1 MPDTSRPPP
10 RSLYRPEGPHL
21 LDATM
26 LWAREACGGVRRAIS
41 TKRAMLVAQGW
52 RHTLVA
58 PGVRGPDMVDVG
70 GVPLPLSGGYRCVWN
85 RAQAT
90 RLIEKAE
97 PEIIE
102 SSDPFTLAWA
112 ALDAARALQVPSV
125 AFCHSNLP
133 ALAAHWA
140 GNRCATAWPGR
151 WAERQAQRYLA
162 RVYAGFDMV
171 LAPSRAMT
179 DTLHDLGVRHAQH
192 QPLGVDCAV
201 FNPAAADPA
210 WRRALERRL
219 QLPPGTRL
227 LVYIGR
233 FAAEKH
239 LDLLSRAV
247 ELLGPKH
254 VLLAV
259 GSGPRPPKGRQVIVL
274 KPQFHSGRL
283 ARLLA
288 SCDAFVHAGDQETF
302 GLAAL
307 EAMACGTPLVASAA
321 AGLGE
326 LADGVAITMTSRR
339 PGDWAE
345 AMRAALAGRDGDLAG
360 RALARAREHDWKRV
374 LDGLSQRYLHLLQ
387 RGPLDTDEPSATPT
401 QPLLLQ
407 A

>member
-1 MPDTSRPPP
+1 MPAIPPP
-10 RSLYRPEGPHL
+10 TSRPEGPHL

-26 LWAREACGGVRRAIS
+26 FWSREACGGVRRVIS
-41 TKRAMLVAQGW
+41 TKRAALVAEGW
-52 RHTLVA
+52 QHTLLA
-58 PGVRGPDMVDVG
+58 PGVRGPGMIDCG
-70 GVPLPLSGGYRCVWN
+70 GMPLPFSGGYRFVWS
-85 RAQAT
+85 RAHAT
-90 RLIEKAE
+90 RLIEQAE

-112 ALDAARALQVPSV
+112 TLDAARALQVPSV

-133 ALAAHWA
+133 ALARHWVA
-140 GNRCATAWPGR
+140 GVGGNHWRGR
-151 WAERQAQRYLA
+151 WAERQARHYLA

-171 LAPSRAMT
+171 LAPSRTMT
-179 DTLHDLGVRHAQH
+179 EALHDLGVRHAHH
-192 QPLGVDCAV
+192 QTLGVDSTV

-227 LVYIGR
+227 LVYTGR
-233 FAAEKH
+233 FASEKN
-239 LDLLSRAV
+239 LDLLARAV

-259 GSGPRPPKGRQVIVL
+259 GNGPKPPKGRQVVVL
-274 KPQFHSGRL
+274 KPQFHNGRL

-307 EAMACGTPLVASAA
+307 EAMACGTPLVASSA

-326 LADGVAITMTSRR
+326 LADGVAITLASRR

-345 AMRAALAGRDGDLAG
+345 AMRTALAGREGALAQQ
-360 RALARAREHDWKRV
+360 ALARARTLDWKLV
-374 LDGLSQRYLHLLQ
+374 LDGLSQRYLRLLQ
-387 RGPLDTDEPSATPT
+387 RGPLDNDEPSSAPT